1 VSNVSIGL
9 ALSGGGA
16 RGAAHIGVLQVFQ
29 QSGIHVEAVAGTSAG
44 AVIGAMYAATQDPD
58 WVEQR
63 FREFLVSEPFANLGT
78 GKISSEKD
86 PHSAFGQIAKKVKDQ
101 IVLAMSLHRA
111 SIIKKERLQAA
122 FEFLIPVATFEEL
135 QIPLMV
141 VATDIQ
147 TCEPCVYSEGNLI
160 EAVVQSGTIPGYVQ
174 PTITEDKVLVDGGV
188 SMPNPTPVLKPLM
201 DFVVAVD
208 LRKQKL
214 PHLPE
219 VNIYEVLMRSD
230 QVTYIELSKRLVA
243 LADFVIEPEIDNIH
257 WSQFEKFDDLLQ
269 AGIKAA
275 EASIPDLKSK
285 LKGEKPWW
293 MRWKQWFG
301 LNP

>member
-1 VSNVSIGL
+1 MGKVSVGL

-16 RGAAHIGVLQVFQ
+16 RGAAHIGVLQVLQ
-29 QSGIHVEAVAGTSAG
+29 RSGIRVEAMAGTSAG
-44 AVIGAMYAATQDPD
+44 AVIGAMYAATQDPH

-78 GKISSEKD
+78 GKISSEQD

-122 FEFLIPVATFEEL
+122 FEFLLPVTTFEEL
-135 QIPLMV
+135 QIPLLV

-147 TCEPCVYSEGNLI
+147 GCKPCVYSKGNLV

-174 PTITEDKVLVDGGV
+174 PTITDDKILVDGGV
-188 SMPNPTPVLKPLM
+188 SMPNPTPVLKPLT
-201 DFVVAVD
+201 DFILAVD

-214 PHLPE
+214 PPLPE

-230 QVTYIELSKRLVA
+230 QVTYIELSQRLVA

-269 AGIKAA
+269 AGITAA
-275 EASIPDLKSK
+275 ETSMSELKAK
-285 LKGEKPWW
+285 LRVEKPWW
-293 MRWKQWFG
+293 KRWKQWFG